1 MNFIKDHVV
10 GVDFETYSDVDLR
23 KHGMVR
29 YMNSPNFRVLLASVA
44 RIGEEGDLE
53 SVVIDFVQDHEKAKA
68 LLEELI
74 ESKII
79 VAHNAAF
86 EQGVFEALHIHMSP
100 SEFLD
105 SAVFARVSG
114 MGSSLE
120 AAAPQA
126 LGVDK
131 MESGRNLIQ
140 LFSIPGT
147 YQMDNDSPVFD
158 PKVVEDHPQEWD
170 QFIEYCGLDA
180 ALSLK
185 LLLHLNFALTA
196 DEMFYTACT
205 MNMNNQGWR
214 VDVPLVEEM
223 DRRYQANQQEL
234 VLRFRLEVE
243 GAEDLNLNSSQQ
255 LIKWCSERGV
265 RASSFD
271 EQHVASMLAKLE
283 KKLESLEA
291 DDEKRAGYEEVV
303 RLLHVKQAMGGSSLK
318 KLRTILDTVS
328 DGMLY
333 DQYLHA
339 GASTTLRTTGRS
351 VQMQNL
357 KRLGGKGDNVDELFD
372 PSVHWD
378 NGKLARNLRQV
389 FRASHDD
396 GRLVVGDYSAVESRG
411 LAWLAGEQ
419 WKLDAYRNGIGVYEK
434 QASEFYDV
442 ALEDV
447 TEGQRTFAKVG
458 ELSGGYGAGAVA
470 VQEFAEKMGVHL
482 TLGEA
487 QKLVHDFRSTNPR
500 TVDFWEALSQ
510 ALYQVAEIG
519 LATVLLPHG
528 TITMETIVAPPSL
541 QALSDRDLTTLVVKL
556 DVPHKDEVFKM
567 NRMFH
572 GFSLENRTFTY
583 WKPSARKTGDLW
595 TPTYIDPKTGRKQKY
610 TLYGGKMA
618 GILTQSLCRE
628 IFMQGLS
635 TMTLWANRLENVAV
649 VGQFHDELVLDWAP
663 PISVLDP
670 GLDETVAALTKVMSH
685 TDLPGFPL
693 ACAVKTDFRYTK

>member
-1 MNFIKDHVV
+1 MSFIKEHVV
-10 GVDFETYSDVDLR
+10 GLDFETYSDVDLR
-23 KHGMVR
+23 KHGLMR
-29 YMNSPNFRVLLASVA
+29 YVSSPNFKVLIASVSM
-44 RIGEEGDLE
+44 IDEDDTLN
-53 SVVIDFVQDHEKAKA
+53 SVVIDFVQDHEGATV
-68 LLEELI
+68 LLEKMI
-74 ESKII
+74 DSKVV

-86 EQGVFEALHIHMSP
+86 EWTVLDALHIHRSP

-105 SAVFARVSG
+105 SAVFARIAG

-131 MESGRNLIQ
+131 MESGKNLIQ

-147 YQMDNDSPVFD
+147 YQMDNENTAFD
-158 PKVVEDHPQEWD
+158 PKVVEDHPEEWAE
-170 QFIEYCGLDA
+170 FIEYCGLDS

-185 LLLHLNFALTA
+185 LLLALSFATSV

-205 MNMNNQGWR
+205 LAMNNQGWH

-223 DRRYQANQQEL
+223 DRRYQANQK
-234 VLRFRLEVE
+234 RLIAQFQLKHE
-243 GAEDLNLNSSQQ
+243 AYTLNLNSSQQ
-255 LIKWCSERGV
+255 LVQWCSARGV

-271 EQHVASMLAKLE
+271 EQHVASMMTKLE
-283 KKLESLEA
+283 KKLESLKE
-291 DDEKRAGYEEVV
+291 DDEKRDDYEAVLD
-303 RLLHVKQAMGGSSLK
+303 LLQVKQAMGGSSLK

-328 DGMLY
+328 EEGLLY

-357 KRLGGKGDNVDELFD
+357 KRLGGKGDDVEELKD
-372 PSVHWD
+372 PSIHWD
-378 NGKLARNLRQV
+378 NAKMARNLRQV
-389 FRASHDD
+389 FTASHE
-396 GRLVVGDYSAVESRG
+396 GGSLVVGDYSAVESRG
-411 LAWLAGEQ
+411 LAWLAGEE

-434 QASEFYDV
+434 QASEFYEV

-447 TEGQRTFAKVG
+447 SPEQRSFAKVG

-487 QKLVHDFRSTNPR
+487 QKLVHDFRGTNPC
-500 TVDFWEALSQ
+500 TVAFWQALSD
-510 ALYQVAEIG
+510 ALLQVSEIG
-519 LATVLLPHG
+519 LATVAIPHG
-528 TITMETIVAPPSL
+528 TIMMETLVAPPTL
-541 QALSDRDLTTLVVKL
+541 QELSDKKLSTLVVKL
-556 DVPHKDEVFKM
+556 KVPMKDEVFMM

-572 GFSLENRTFTY
+572 GFSMENRTFTF

-595 TPTYIDPKTGRKQKY
+595 TPTYIDPKTGRRQKY

-628 IFMQGLS
+628 IFMRGMS
-635 TMTLWANRLENVAV
+635 HMTLWTNRLENVSV
-649 VGQFHDELVLDWAP
+649 IGQFHDELVLDWAP
-663 PISVLDP
+663 PSGVLDP
-670 GLDETVAALTKVMSH
+670 SLDETVSALTKVMSH
-685 TDLPGFPL
+685 TDLPEFPL
-693 ACAVKTDFRYTK
+693 DCAVKTDYRYTK